1 MTMKTATQPDAE
13 RRLQERLLLGRRVD
27 GDRLVLAD
35 ATLLGALDGSR
46 PLTAGERTALQASPL
61 TARRLRQLAIERRS
75 TQGAQAAHGAQ
86 GAHTA
91 AAGWRASHGRLRAA
105 SSGAIDALRTDD
117 GWFTLHVVA
126 DGAGWRTILQL
137 AADAPFAPAL
147 LAARAPLRVRD
158 GAGNT
163 ILEGRLDADGEC
175 EAAWPFAD
183 SPASHLQA
191 ADAAF
196 AVESLS
202 D

>member
-1 MTMKTATQPDAE
+1 MTMKTATQLDADRLQE
-13 RRLQERLLLGRRVD
+13 RRIQERLLLGRRVD
-27 GDRLVLAD
+27 GDRLVLLD
-35 ATLLGALDGSR
+35 ATLLAALDGSR
-46 PLTAGERTALQASPL
+46 PLTAGERAALQASPL
-61 TARRLRQLAIERRS
+61 TARRLRQLAIERRAG
-75 TQGAQAAHGAQ
+75 QAAQAAHAP
-86 GAHTA
+86 A
-91 AAGWRASHGRLRAA
+91 AWRGSHGRLRAA

-175 EAAWPFAD
+175 EAAWPFAA
-183 SPASHLQA
+183 SPAIHLQA

-196 AVESLS
+196 AVEALPE
-202 D
+202 

>member
-1 MTMKTATQPDAE
+1 MTMKTATQSGQPAAE

-35 ATLLGALDGSR
+35 ATLLAALDGSR
-46 PLTAGERTALQASPL
+46 PLTAGERAALLASPL
-61 TARRLRQLAIERRS
+61 TARRLRQLALERRA
-75 TQGAQAAHGAQ
+75 AQAAQ
-86 GAHTA
+86 SPM
-91 AAGWRASHGRLRAA
+91 AGWHASHGRLRAA

-175 EAAWPFAD
+175 EAAWPFAG

-196 AVESLS
+196 AVEALS
-202 D
+202 G

>member
-1 MTMKTATQPDAE
+1 MTTKTVQLDAD
-13 RRLQERLLLGRRVD
+13 RLQERLKEQLLLGRRAG

-35 ATLLGALDGSR
+35 ATLLAALDGGR
-46 PLTAGERTALQASPL
+46 PLTAGERAALQASPL
-61 TARRLRQLAIERRS
+61 TARRLRQLALERRA
-75 TQGAQAAHGAQ
+75 AQAGTRGWQ
-86 GAHTA
+86 G
-91 AAGWRASHGRLRAA
+91 SHGRLRAA

-126 DGAGWRTILQL
+126 EGAGWRTILQL

-175 EAAWPFAD
+175 EGAWPFAD

-191 ADAAF
+191 LDAAF
-196 AVESLS
+196 AVEALPG
-202 D
+202 

>member
-1 MTMKTATQPDAE
+1 MTMKTATPQDAERHLQE

-35 ATLLGALDGSR
+35 ATLRAALDGSR
-46 PLTAGERTALQASPL
+46 PLTAGERAALQASPL
-61 TARRLRQLAIERRS
+61 TARRLRQLALEHRA
-75 TQGAQAAHGAQ
+75 AQATQ
-86 GAHTA
+86 A
-91 AAGWRASHGRLRAA
+91 AEAKTSGWRGSHGRLRAA

-117 GWFTLHVVA
+117 GWFTLHVVP

-147 LAARAPLRVRD
+147 LADRAPLRVVD

-175 EAAWPFAD
+175 EAAWPFDAP
-183 SPASHLQA
+183 PASHLQA
-191 ADAAF
+191 AGAAF
-196 AVESLS
+196 AVEALS
-202 D
+202 G

>member
-1 MTMKTATQPDAE
+1 MTMKTATQLDADRRLQE

-35 ATLLGALDGSR
+35 ATLLAALDGSR
-46 PLTAGERTALQASPL
+46 PLTAGERMALQASPL
-61 TARRLRQLAIERRS
+61 TARRLRQLAIARRAG
-75 TQGAQAAHGAQ
+75 QAGQAAHAP
-86 GAHTA
+86 

-117 GWFTLHVVA
+117 GWFILHVVA

-175 EAAWPFAD
+175 EAAWPFAG

-196 AVESLS
+196 AVEALS
-202 D
+202 E

>member
-1 MTMKTATQPDAE
+1 MTMKTATQLDTD

-27 GDRLVLAD
+27 GDRLLLAD
-35 ATLLGALDGSR
+35 ATLLAALDGSR
-46 PLTAGERTALQASPL
+46 PLTAGERAALQASPL
-61 TARRLRQLAIERRS
+61 TARRLRQLAIERRA
-75 TQGAQAAHGAQ
+75 GQANPA
-86 GAHTA
+86 TRVPL
-91 AAGWRASHGRLRAA
+91 AGWRGSHGRLRAA
-105 SSGAIDALRTDD
+105 GSGAIDALRTDD

-147 LAARAPLRVRD
+147 LAARAALRVRD

-175 EAAWPFAD
+175 EAAWPFAEP
-183 SPASHLQA
+183 PASHLQA

-196 AVESLS
+196 AVEALPG
-202 D
+202 